1 MNVSPRNYYKYF
13 HWKVEERGESAREE
27 EKA

>member
-1 MNVSPRNYYKYF
+1 MNVSPGHYYKYI

-27 EKA
+27 ERS